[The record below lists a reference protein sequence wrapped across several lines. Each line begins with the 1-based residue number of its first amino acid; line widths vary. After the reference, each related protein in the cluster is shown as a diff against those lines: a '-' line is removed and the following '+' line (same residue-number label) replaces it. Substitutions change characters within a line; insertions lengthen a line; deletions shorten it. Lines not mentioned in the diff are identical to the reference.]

1 MLIKDFRLRSALK
14 IIVVGTIAGTSGF
27 MFTPFV
33 MLTPMTHFT
42 ASFGG
47 VLISL
52 PVLLHFLKVP
62 REPFNF
68 SNYWDE
74 RGLGGTFLDLAM
86 TVLLAMAPGVVVL
99 YGLLNMEMM
108 SPVPVASATAVG
120 VFTGYSAFLY
130 RNRGFYSEEKVDI
143 EL

>member
-1 MLIKDFRLRSALK
+1 MLISDFRVRSALK
-14 IIVVGTIAGTSGF
+14 IIVVGAIAGTSGF
-27 MFTPFV
+27 LFTPFV
-33 MLTPMTHFT
+33 MFGPMTYFM
-42 ASFGG
+42 AAFGG

-62 REPFNF
+62 TEPFNF
-68 SNYWDE
+68 SEYWDA
-74 RGLGGTFLDLAM
+74 RGLGGTFLDFAM

-99 YGLLNMEMM
+99 YGLLNMEMI
-108 SPVPVASATAVG
+108 SPVPVASSTAVG

-130 RNRGFYSEEKVDI
+130 RNRGFYSEDKVDI